1 MPISFINNIG
11 NIFRKKETPFFP
23 ILSATSFS
31 SSSLNRMISSKML
44 LLPLYIEITLVYT
57 LYIELPKVWAVP
69 LGYHSPCRRGF
80 LISHQSQ
87 IRAYGNGIWK
97 KKKSQWN
104 QKESQ
109 KCSEIECPCD
119 NSQSMCLVHTCTHM
133 SWMCWGWLFLWMKS
147 SDLQANSSAFHWE
160 REIFLLCE
168 MCFTSHVTSQ
178 FLLELQISFRVPSW
192 ELFLSP
198 APATVRGPVPLG
210 VPSEH
215 SFHCSPSYLL
225 RDHQEFTTLLLFKMF
240 VHTPCS
246 RFALH
251 FWRQRI
257 TRKRHVHEAIP
268 NPA

>member
-1 MPISFINNIG
+1 
-11 NIFRKKETPFFP
+11 
-23 ILSATSFS
+23 
-31 SSSLNRMISSKML
+31 ML
-44 LLPLYIEITLVYT
+44 LLPLYIEITLVDT
-57 LYIELPKVWAVP
+57 LYIELPKVWVVP

-87 IRAYGNGIWK
+87 IRGCGSGIW

-109 KCSEIECPCD
+109 KCPEIECPCD
-119 NSQSMCLVHTCTHM
+119 NSQSMCLVHTL

-178 FLLELQISFRVPSW
+178 FLLELQISLRVPPW
-192 ELFLSP
+192 ERFLSP
-198 APATVRGPVPLG
+198 APATIRGPVSLG

-215 SFHCSPSYLL
+215 SLHCSPFILI
-225 RDHQEFTTLLLFKMF
+225 TGW
-240 VHTPCS
+240 S
-246 RFALH
+246 RIH
-251 FWRQRI
+251 YII
-257 TRKRHVHEAIP
+257 TF
-268 NPA
+268 